1 MSNLTGNSADI
12 VESDNLSFGTIFTI
26 IVLIC
31 GFAFN
36 LLSVVSLG
44 LHSGNVKKKTIPITI
59 MTQLIWC
66 DFIAVLVYAL
76 RRGIQDQ
83 LKSFGD
89 VFFCNVFGVTN
100 IFFSLLSGLFAMFMA
115 CERYCALAM
124 PFRYRRCFTMQKT
137 LLTSLSL
144 TIFAVLVSC
153 LPILGL
159 GSYELSGFEDN
170 NTYCKLFWKPDE
182 PPLYTLQF
190 TIYFSAS
197 MILTTVVVGCNI
209 GLTLELFRMRRKI
222 ADLTQGQHVAKGH
235 EIKFVWTVMVITLAF
250 LSCWLPWVVSINS
263 LTK

>member
-1 MSNLTGNSADI
+1 
-12 VESDNLSFGTIFTI
+12 
-26 IVLIC
+26 
-31 GFAFN
+31 
-36 LLSVVSLG
+36 
-44 LHSGNVKKKTIPITI
+44 
-59 MTQLIWC
+59 
-66 DFIAVLVYAL
+66 
-76 RRGIQDQ
+76 
-83 LKSFGD
+83 
-89 VFFCNVFGVTN
+89 
-100 IFFSLLSGLFAMFMA
+100 MFMA

-250 LSCWLPWVVSINS
+250 LSCWLPWVFGLAICKLGLTSSSELVVFSSRMLVLNHAMDPFIFLVSRYARKGHRL
-263 LTK
+263 LTGRKPDISSRTTVGLSTMNTHQNEGKDFIHTSKTKKQQETVLTHQSRQDG